1 MRFIYAKGKNWGKF
15 QGKIFL
21 IAIFFSISVKLEPD
35 NFGFWVLET
44 RPWIPNG
51 RKIFGRSREGSSGQ
65 IWLKFGTHTLGESV
79 GVPFVRFLK
88 ILIFVSRGLG
98 PGP

>member
-1 MRFIYAKGKNWGKF
+1 MEKF
-15 QGKIFL
+15 LL
-21 IAIFFSISVKLEPD
+21 IAIFFSISVELEPD

-51 RKIFGRSREGSSGQ
+51 RKIFGRSREGSNGQ
-65 IWLKFGTHTLGESV
+65 ICQKFGTYTLGESV
-79 GVPFVRFLK
+79 GVFFLRFLK
-88 ILIFVSRGLG
+88 ILIFVPRGLG

>member
-1 MRFIYAKGKNWGKF
+1 MEKF
-15 QGKIFL
+15 LL
-21 IAIFFSISVKLEPD
+21 IAIFFSISVELEPD

-51 RKIFGRSREGSSGQ
+51 Q
-65 IWLKFGTHTLGESV
+65 ICLKFGTYTLGESV
-79 GVPFVRFLK
+79 GVFFLRFLK
-88 ILIFVSRGLG
+88 ILILVPRGLG